1 LDNIKDLIDPL
12 LDNSLF
18 NLLLKDTKNKPFL
31 NVSFFIAKRI
41 AGVNKN
47 TFSRFIIGLAIG
59 ATTLSVAV
67 MIVALSFVNGFQ
79 QVIST
84 KVFSFWGHVRV
95 QQDLD
100 NKVNIAEEYPI
111 LENDSV
117 AQYLKKLPQV
127 LTVEKFAT
135 KSAILKFETGIESVL
150 LKGVDRDFNFL
161 RLNRFLRKGK
171 WISFSDSLYSKQIN
185 ISTYTANQ
193 LSIDVGDSILVF
205 FFNRDGS
212 RKARKLVISGL
223 YKTGIERFDQNF
235 AIADINLIRRL
246 NNWEPNQIGG
256 YEIFLHDYQQTDSVN
271 NLIYEELPQGWYS
284 RSMKEI
290 YPEIFDWLSLQGQ
303 LKNILL
309 GIMIVIAIVNLITC
323 LIILVLERTRMTGI
337 LKALGASDW
346 GIQKI
351 FLYNTSLIAIIGI
364 AAGTIFGIG
373 ICLLQQKTGFITLN
387 EEAYYMDKAEASINW
402 LQVLLVDLLTL
413 AICFSTLIIPTLLI
427 KRVNPV
433 KAIQFR

>member
-1 LDNIKDLIDPL
+1 
-12 LDNSLF
+12 
-18 NLLLKDTKNKPFL
+18 L
-31 NVSFFIAKRI
+31 NVSFFITKRI

-79 QVIST
+79 QVISQ

-100 NKVNIAEEYPI
+100 DKISIAEEYPI
-111 LENDSV
+111 LQNDSV
-117 AQYLKKLPQV
+117 ENYLKAIPQV
-127 LTVEKFAT
+127 QTVERYAT

-150 LKGVDRDFNFL
+150 LKGVDKDFNFT
-161 RLNRFLRKGK
+161 RLQRFLQKGR
-171 WISFSDSLYSKQIN
+171 WISFADSGYGLEIN

-193 LSIDVGDSILVF
+193 LRLNVGDSMLVF
-205 FFNRDGS
+205 FFNKDGT
-212 RKARKLVISGL
+212 RRARKLTVTGL
-223 YKTGIERFDQNF
+223 FQTGIERFDQNF

-256 YEIFLHDYQQTDSVN
+256 YEVFLKDYQQTDSIN

-290 YPEIFDWLSLQGQ
+290 YPEIFDWLNLQGQ

-309 GIMIVIAIVNLITC
+309 SIMMIIAVVNLITC

-337 LKALGASDW
+337 LKAIGATNW

-351 FLYNTSLIAIIGI
+351 FLYNTTLIALIGI
-364 AAGTIFGIG
+364 IAGTLLGIG
-373 ICLLQQKTGFITLN
+373 ICVLQQQTGFIKLN
-387 EEAYYMDKAEASINW
+387 EEAYYMSKAEASINW
-402 LQVLLVDLLTL
+402 LQVLLVDMGTL
-413 AICFSTLIIPTLLI
+413 AVCFATLIIPTLLI